1 MNVLRLL
8 IYCLTFKN
16 SLVMSIVK
24 RNNGSL
30 LPADPRVLFDDFFSR
45 ELFNWGNNNFSS
57 TLTTLPS
64 VNIKE
69 NTESFEVE
77 VAAPGMEKQ
86 DFEITLEGNTLT
98 ISSTR
103 KNNTEDRQ
111 ENYVRREFSYQSFR
125 RSIELAENI
134 VDEEH
139 IQAKYENGVLK
150 LTIPKS
156 EKAKKQAPR
165 IIEIQ

>member
-1 MNVLRLL
+1 
-8 IYCLTFKN
+8 
-16 SLVMSIVK
+16 MSIVK